1 MAATAKERGREA
13 RERLLRAAAELITER
28 GWTGVTTRAVAER
41 AGVTAGIVH
50 YHFDSVDAL
59 LAETAVGTMRA
70 ATAWLETA
78 LEQVGSAD
86 EALTTL
92 LAALD
97 SYGGNDPESVL
108 FVEAYLAA
116 TRDPGLLERI
126 SAVLT
131 DLRKAL
137 ADRFIEHGITDAE
150 ASAAVVVASLD
161 GLMLHRD
168 LNPALTTGTVR
179 AVLRRL
185 LTTEQDGEGNRH
197 EETADEG
204 ARTERGDRW

>member
-70 ATAWLETA
+70 ATAWLKTA
-78 LEQVGSAD
+78 LERVSSAD

-116 TRDPGLLERI
+116 TRDPGLRERI

-131 DLRKAL
+131 ELRTAL
-137 ADRFIEHGITDAE
+137 ADRFTEHGITDAE
-150 ASAAVVVASLD
+150 ETAAVVVASLD
-161 GLMLHRD
+161 GLVMHRA

-179 AVLRRL
+179 PVLRRL
-185 LTTEQDGEGNRH
+185 LGTEQDGGSDRH
-197 EETADEG
+197 DEPSDDCTTTDG
-204 ARTERGDRW
+204 RDRL